1 MIEDMTND
9 QLAELYLEWFNG
21 WNLEYMN
28 FLTVERFAEYKGCTV
43 DEANAIIY
51 YGREAHKKTYNRG
64 IKMNDKDTVEDLHQ
78 DFLEDISL
86 KDAISALSRGALPAV
101 VLMRYRNTVINEVI
115 KKLQDDQ
122 K

>member
-1 MIEDMTND
+1 VKDNRNEGLHPLDPSCIVLQQTS
-9 QLAELYLEWFNG
+9 
-21 WNLEYMN
+21 
-28 FLTVERFAEYKGCTV
+28 ERL
-43 DEANAIIY
+43 
-51 YGREAHKKTYNRG
+51 
-64 IKMNDKDTVEDLHQ
+64 KMNDKDTVEDLHQ

-115 KKLQDDQ
+115 KTLQDDQ